1 MSNYAYPI
9 KEIIYDK
16 EIQDFNTAGLFASCM
31 NTEYND
37 ILCITPDT
45 IEIAEKFL
53 FSDDEVEELVADG
66 KYTKD
71 DVNEARSLCE
81 HYKQVMKERELEYL
95 EFHCY

>member
-9 KEIIYDK
+9 KEIIYDR
-16 EIQDFNTAGLFASCM
+16 DMHSFNTAGLFASCIKA
-31 NTEYND
+31 EYND

-45 IEIAEKFL
+45 IEIAEILL
-53 FSDDEVEELVADG
+53 FSDDEMEELVADG

-81 HYKQVMKERELEYL
+81 YYKQVMKERELEYI